1 MGDSSNQSSNF
12 KDGVKSLIFNVEHTD
27 PASQA
32 RAGRIKTAHGEIE
45 TPVFMPVGTAGT
57 VKAVPQDMLERLD
70 ARVILGNTYHLFL
83 RPGHETVFQLGGL
96 HKFIAWDRALL
107 TDSGGYQVFSLG
119 ELRKIRED
127 GVEFRS
133 HLDGSKQFLS
143 PEVSMRIQHAL
154 GSDIVMCFD
163 ECTPFPATRNQAQ
176 ESLELTTRWARRS
189 RAEFDRLNGTAL
201 STAVN
206 PSLFGINQGS
216 VYEDL
221 RRQSLERLLEI
232 GFEGYAIGGLS
243 VGEEKSQ
250 MYDVTEFVAPRLPA
264 DKPRYLMGVG
274 TPEDLIECV
283 ARGVDMFDCVMPTRN
298 ARNGQV
304 FTSRGKM
311 NIRNAKFARD
321 ERPLDPG
328 CECMVCR
335 RYSRAYVRHLYN
347 CGEMLASMLC
357 SYHNLAF
364 YLDSMRSI
372 RQAIGLGEFAR
383 FRASYLSKLQSGW
396 E

>member
-1 MGDSSNQSSNF
+1 MKQLTFQVQSRDSNY
-12 KDGVKSLIFNVEHTD
+12 
-27 PASQA
+27 QA
-32 RAGRIKTAHGEIE
+32 RAGRIVTAHSEIE

-57 VKAVPQDMLERLD
+57 VKAITQEMLEQLD
-70 ARVILGNTYHLFL
+70 ARIILGNTYHLFL
-83 RPGHETVFQLGGL
+83 RPGHKTILELGGL
-96 HKFIAWDRALL
+96 HKFISWPRSIL

-119 ELRKIRED
+119 DLRKIREE

-143 PEVSMRIQHAL
+143 PEISMQIQHAL

-163 ECTPFPATRNQAQ
+163 ECTPHPATPRQAKD
-176 ESLELTTRWARRS
+176 SLELTTRWAKRS
-189 RAEFDRLNGTAL
+189 RAEFDRLKEAGGT
-201 STAVN
+201 SVFQ
-206 PSLFGINQGS
+206 SLFGINQGS
-216 VYEDL
+216 VYPEL
-221 RRQSLERLLEI
+221 RRQSLEQLIEI

-250 MYDVTEFVAPRLPA
+250 MYDITEFIAPQLPA

-304 FTSRGKM
+304 FTSLGKM
-311 NIRNAKFARD
+311 NVRNARFSD
-321 ERPLDPG
+321 DQRPLDED
-328 CECMVCR
+328 CECAVCR
-335 RYSRAYVRHLYN
+335 RYSRAYIRHLYN
-347 CGEMLASMLC
+347 CGEMLASTLC
-357 SYHNLAF
+357 TYHNLAF

-372 RQAIGLGEFAR
+372 RQSIALGEFAS
-383 FRASYLSKLQSGW
+383 FRKSYLDKFRSGTNG

>member
-1 MGDSSNQSSNF
+1 MGHFSFRVEYTD
-12 KDGVKSLIFNVEHTD
+12 KST
-27 PASQA
+27 QA
-32 RAGRIKTAHGEIE
+32 RAGRIRTAHGEVE

-57 VKAVPQDMLERLD
+57 VKAVTQEMLEQLD

-83 RPGHETVFQLGGL
+83 RPGHETILQLGGL
-96 HKFIAWDRALL
+96 RKFISWPRAIL
-107 TDSGGYQVFSLG
+107 TDSGGFQVFSLG
-119 ELRKIRED
+119 DLRKIREE

-133 HLDGSKQFLS
+133 HLDGSKQFFS
-143 PEVSMRIQHAL
+143 PEISMQVQHAL

-163 ECTPFPATRNQAQ
+163 ECTPFPATREQAQ
-176 ESLELTTRWARRS
+176 ESLELTARWARRS
-189 RAEFDRLNGTAL
+189 RAEFDRLKDTPQ
-201 STAVN
+201 STAVD
-206 PSLFGINQGS
+206 PALFGINQGS

-221 RRQSLERLLEI
+221 RRQSLERLVEI

-243 VGEEKSQ
+243 VGEEKQ
-250 MYDVTEFVAPRLPA
+250 RMYDITEFIAPQLPA

-321 ERPLDPG
+321 ERPLDEE
-328 CECMVCR
+328 CECAVCR

-347 CGEMLASMLC
+347 CGEILAATLC

-364 YLDSMRSI
+364 YLDSMRRI
-372 RQAIGLGEFAR
+372 RQSMALGEFAR
-383 FRASYLSKLQSGW
+383 FRACYLDKLRGGS